1 MRKQLSIFFLVFVLI
16 FSMNIFSQDHDYH
29 FLKPIDSI
37 EEMFSHFESS
47 KKVIIANK
55 YLSKAKLINNQIKII
70 NGYFLKSVAHSHTK
84 LAIKY
89 TDSVIESA
97 INIKN
102 NNLLA
107 KGYLHKGIQ
116 LYYQSENKKSLYYL
130 LLARNIYDKNN
141 EKYNLLKIKH
151 YLGILKNNS
160 NQEKQALHLFKENI
174 AFFNLDTVNQKKHPS
189 QYFKSLFALADSYLR
204 NNLLDLSLK
213 TNELGLKRS
222 LLLNSNLYP
231 HFLISYGEN
240 IYLKGLPKIAIDSIK
255 KSVKYIKFKK
265 KSLSGA
271 YFIISKCYEK
281 LNNTKYSVKYL
292 EKIDSIY
299 QKNPSVIFHAR
310 NANLKLYDYHK
321 LNKSSK
327 EQLRVVNKLILIDSI
342 IQRNHSNLYNEITN
356 KYDIPKLVSDKENL
370 ISALKDNN
378 NKNKQLILLL
388 SILGFVLLSLIA
400 FFVRKNIIYK
410 KRFNKIMSPQLKKKE
425 EIKINIPEN
434 VIKSIIKK
442 LTNFETSNKFIKK
455 KYTLNT
461 LAKEF
466 NTNSSYLSSIIN
478 STKDANFSSYLN
490 NLRID
495 YAIDKLKKDK
505 KFRIYTIK
513 AIAEEVGF
521 NTSQSFTNAF
531 YKKTRL
537 YPSFFIA
544 KIKKM

>member
-1 MRKQLSIFFLVFVLI
+1 MRKQLSNIFLVFVLI
-16 FSMNIFSQDHDYH
+16 FTTNIFSQDIDYH

-37 EEMFSHFESS
+37 EEMFSNFESS
-47 KKVIIANK
+47 KKIIIANK

-89 TDSVIESA
+89 TDSIIESA

-107 KGYLHKGIQ
+107 KGYLHKGVQ

-130 LLARNIYDKNN
+130 LLARKLYNKNN

-310 NANLKLYDYHK
+310 NANLKLYAYHK

-342 IQRNHSNLYNEITN
+342 IQRNHSNLYNEINN

-388 SILGFVLLSLIA
+388 SILGSVLLSLIA
-400 FFVRKNIIYK
+400 FFIRKNIIYK
-410 KRFNKIMSPQLKKKE
+410 KRFNKIMSAQLKKKE

-455 KYTLNT
+455 NIL
-461 LAKEF
+461 
-466 NTNSSYLSSIIN
+466 
-478 STKDANFSSYLN
+478 
-490 NLRID
+490 
-495 YAIDKLKKDK
+495 
-505 KFRIYTIK
+505 
-513 AIAEEVGF
+513 
-521 NTSQSFTNAF
+521 
-531 YKKTRL
+531 
-537 YPSFFIA
+537 
-544 KIKKM
+544 